1 MLGLEDG
8 DEPDMLCSDCGDGI
22 CAEEAHNVECWERF
36 AAILCADCFSERC
49 EEEGDE

>member
-1 MLGLEDG
+1 MDPEDE
-8 DEPDMLCSDCGDGI
+8 DFDMLCGDCGEGL